1 MDRRAFVW
9 RLLGA
14 LAAPAVCW
22 RPPGMEPLT
31 DPTLGISMRFI
42 KAFEPLQFHGD
53 AFALAMEPPNREP
66 LRFGQLYDP
75 ERWG

>member
-1 MDRRAFVW
+1 MDRRGFIW

-22 RPPGMEPLT
+22 RPPGMDLAT
-31 DPTLGISMRFI
+31 DLEFSSADHAAGLALMDP
-42 KAFEPLQFHGD
+42 AFW
-53 AFALAMEPPNREP
+53 LAMEPPNREP